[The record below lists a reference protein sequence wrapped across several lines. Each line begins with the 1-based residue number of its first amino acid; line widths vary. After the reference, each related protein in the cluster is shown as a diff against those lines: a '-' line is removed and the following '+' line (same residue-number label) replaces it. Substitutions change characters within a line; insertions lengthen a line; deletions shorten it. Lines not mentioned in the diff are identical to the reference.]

1 MHAFIKVMPEVFKA
15 GAALVVFKKLVSLAQ
30 DWIYTEMPQQKQVS
44 MIQNNI
50 LSFQGA
56 QSHFWHSISAD
67 TEQHV
72 QQPNVT
78 YS

>member
-30 DWIYTEMPQQKQVS
+30 DWIYTEKQVS